1 MSDNILYGLAGLLF
15 FQAYATMR
23 LVRSK
28 SFTKDQKLR
37 QLLFVW
43 LVPFFGAAITLAG
56 LATDNKNLAS
66 PDKDVVP
73 RGPKDR
79 G

>member
-1 MSDNILYGLAGLLF
+1 MSDNLLYGLAGLLF
-15 FQAYATMR
+15 FQAYATIR

-28 SFTKDQKLR
+28 TFSREQKLR

-43 LVPFFGAAITLAG
+43 LVPFFGAAVTIAV
-56 LATDNKNLAS
+56 LAS
-66 PDKDVVP
+66 DK
-73 RGPKDR
+73 G

>member
-1 MSDNILYGLAGLLF
+1 MSENILYGLAGLLF
-15 FQAYATMR
+15 FQAYATIR

-28 SFTKDQKLR
+28 SFPKEQKLR

-43 LVPFFGAAITLAG
+43 LIPFFGAAVTIAV
-56 LATDNKNLAS
+56 LAS
-66 PDKDVVP
+66 DK
-73 RGPKDR
+73 G